1 MSKREIIQVGRLVNE
16 GKDKHVTLLRNCGYS
31 IEMTAKMLNVTPD
44 VVRFMERR
52 RE

>member
-1 MSKREIIQVGRLVNE
+1 MSKKEVIQIGRLVNE
-16 GKDKHVTLLRNCGYS
+16 GKDKHVNLLRSSGYS
-31 IEMTAKMLNVTPD
+31 VEMTARMLNVTPD